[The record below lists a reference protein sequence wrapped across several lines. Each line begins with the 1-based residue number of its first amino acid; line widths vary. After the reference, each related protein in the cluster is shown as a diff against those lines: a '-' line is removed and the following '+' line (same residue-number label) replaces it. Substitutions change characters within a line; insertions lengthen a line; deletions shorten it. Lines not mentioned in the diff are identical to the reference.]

1 MFCEFA
7 IIGTTASGKS
17 ALALQ
22 IAQEFSGVILSLDSL
37 ALYKQIDIASAK
49 PSREELASVK
59 HFGIDEIYPNEKF
72 QCWHV
77 FKIYERAKD
86 YALNA
91 DCPLIITGGSG
102 FYLRSMLSGLAPDV
116 PKCDEALSNDEI
128 YALAARID
136 PEFALPAPT
145 IATASKMVSNLQI

>member
-59 HFGIDEIYPNEKF
+59 HFGIDEIYPNENF
-72 QCWHV
+72 SV
-77 FKIYERAKD
+77 GI
-86 YALNA
+86 
-91 DCPLIITGGSG
+91 
-102 FYLRSMLSGLAPDV
+102 
-116 PKCDEALSNDEI
+116 
-128 YALAARID
+128 
-136 PEFALPAPT
+136 
-145 IATASKMVSNLQI
+145 